1 MKTKTLLHI
10 DNLIF
15 KPIAF
20 MMNFLVR
27 LVGKILRI
35 DHSLDKKFKRI
46 VVSKFKGIGS
56 IIQATPMLQA
66 MREQFPDAEII
77 FVSTKSNEHFL
88 KKIEYIDTIITVDEK
103 NIFKL
108 LSSVFS
114 SLFKLT
120 IKRPDVY
127 INLEIFS
134 NFSTLFMLF
143 TFSKN
148 RIGYYL
154 RSNSFHMGIYT
165 HMMFFNANIPI
176 SEAYLQIA
184 RLFKSNQKEVGK
196 MKYPLYPLFKNI
208 SGFEPI
214 SENKYLVVNPN
225 ASDLRLERR
234 WDAGNYNELISM
246 LLEEYKELEIFIIGG
261 KDERLYCEKTIEGI
275 VNPRLKNIAGQTSI
289 DELISIIQK
298 AALLVTND
306 TGPMHIAFSCG
317 TPTVALFGPASPIQY
332 PGIKNTSII
341 YKDVYCSPCVH
352 DFVIPPCNGDN
363 ICMKLITVSE
373 VFEKTKAQLDQVAI
387 PNALLDDTVYYDE
400 ATYKVIGLVGRT
412 DF

>member
-1 MKTKTLLHI
+1 MKTKTLLNL

-15 KPIAF
+15 KPIAYL
-20 MMNFLVR
+20 MNFLVR

-35 DHSLDKKFKRI
+35 DHNLDKPFKRI

-56 IIQATPMLQA
+56 IIQATPMLQSL
-66 MREQFPDAEII
+66 REQFPDAEII

-88 KKIEYIDTIITVDEK
+88 KKIEYIDTIISVDEK
-103 NIFKL
+103 NVLKL
-108 LSSVFS
+108 VGSVFS

-184 RLFKSNQKEVGK
+184 RLFKSNKKEVEK
-196 MKYPLYPLFKNI
+196 AHYPLYPLHKNI
-208 SGFEPI
+208 GDFEPI
-214 SENKYLVVNPN
+214 SNGKYVVINPN

-234 WDAGNYNELISM
+234 WGASNFNQLISR
-246 LLEEYKELEIFIIGG
+246 LLAAYTDIDIIVIGG
-261 KDERLYCEKTIEGI
+261 KDERAYCEKTIAGI
-275 VNPRLKNIAGQTSI
+275 DNPRLKNVAGQTSI
-289 DELISIIQK
+289 DELISIIHK

-317 TPTVALFGPASPIQY
+317 TPTVALFGPASPKQY
-332 PGIKNTSII
+332 PGIKTTSII

-363 ICMKLITVSE
+363 VCMKLITVDE
-373 VFEKTKAQLDQVAI
+373 VFELTKAQLDQVAI
-387 PNALLDDTVYYDE
+387 PNALLDDTVYYDKD
-400 ATYKVIGLVGRT
+400 TYKVIGLVGRT